1 MTDTPTMTT
10 PEAPS
15 TPAPPAPAPTISTKT
30 GKGTNPYIWGT
41 GRRKTAI
48 ARVRIK
54 PGEGKFMV
62 NDREVNKFF
71 CVERDRESVQT
82 PLRVTDTAKSLD
94 VFVNVQ
100 GGGITG
106 QAGAVSLGLARAL
119 AQYNPDFE
127 SKLRAEN
134 LMTRDA
140 RKVERKKYG
149 RSGARRRFQF
159 SKR

>member
-1 MTDTPTMTT
+1 MSDSPTMTT
-10 PEAPS
+10 PAM
-15 TPAPPAPAPTISTKT
+15 PAPAPAPAPKKAM
-30 GKGTNPYIWGT
+30 GKNPYIWGT

-54 PGEGKFMV
+54 PGTGKFMV
-62 NDREVNKFF
+62 NDREVSKFF
-71 CVERDRESVQT
+71 CVERDREAVHN
-82 PLRVTDTAKSLD
+82 PLKVTDTIKSVD
-94 VFVNVQ
+94 VFVNVR

-106 QAGAVSLGLARAL
+106 QAGAVSLGLSRAL
-119 AQYNPDFE
+119 VEYNPEFE
-127 SKLRAEN
+127 LKLRAEN

>member
-1 MTDTPTMTT
+1 MSDTPTVTT
-10 PEAPS
+10 PAAP
-15 TPAPPAPAPTISTKT
+15 TPTAVAPAPTAKK
-30 GKGTNPYIWGT
+30 GKGTDPYIWGT

-54 PGEGKFMV
+54 SGTGKFMV
-62 NDREVNKFF
+62 NDREFNKFF
-71 CVERDRESVQT
+71 CVERDREAVQNPLKVTETLKSV
-82 PLRVTDTAKSLD
+82 D

-106 QAGAVSLGLARAL
+106 QAGAVSLGLSRAL
-119 AQYNPDFE
+119 AEYNPEFE

-149 RSGARRRFQF
+149 RAGARRRFQF